1 MMSMSAA
8 ADSNRQVPPD
18 GLVPFYHA
26 LAKALLECG
35 YQQVE
40 EVVSQQVVAECV
52 QCQLQLG
59 GGEWRH
65 LAVPDVAT
73 DAANPKLKRLR
84 LGYCGR
90 TGCESSYY
98 TIKLGDGAKVDWS
111 KVMDKMSFRSVG
123 VPAAEEST
131 APTPMGC
138 QPARSNRWKNAVA
151 VAVFILVLLF
161 CWRYFFGGKIPL
173 LDSKPKYR
181 VDPSLVREMFP
192 DSSTPKP
199 ATPPQPQKP

>member
-1 MMSMSAA
+1 MSAA
-8 ADSNRQVPPD
+8 ADRNMQVPPD

-35 YQQVE
+35 CQQVE

-52 QCQLQLG
+52 QCQLQLV

-65 LAVPDVAT
+65 LAVPDAAT

-111 KVMDKMSFRSVG
+111 KVMDKMSFRSVAA
-123 VPAAEEST
+123 PATEESS
-131 APTPMGC
+131 APTPMALK
-138 QPARSNRWKNAVA
+138 PSPSNRWKNAVA
-151 VAVFILVLLF
+151 VALFVLVLLF
-161 CWRYFFGGKIPL
+161 CWRYFLGGKIPL
-173 LDSKPKYR
+173 LDSKPKYQ
-181 VDPSLVREMFP
+181 VDPNLVREMFP

-199 ATPPQPQKP
+199 VTPPRSNKP